1 MCSFWYVECLARAG
15 RLDEAQ
21 LAFQKM
27 LTYANHL
34 GLYSEQ
40 IGPST
45 RAWAH
50 DIR

>member
-21 LAFQKM
+21 LAF
-27 LTYANHL
+27 
-34 GLYSEQ
+34 EQ